1 MRLVLV
7 TALLFQLGSTTLP
20 TVLPL
25 HQAAALGRV
34 QAVKLF
40 LAAGANAAE
49 KDGNGLTPVEIAL
62 ARAEKLG
69 DANSF
74 VLNALLLRA
83 TAGINGRDPQGW
95 TALHHAVV
103 SDDEELV
110 RELIKD
116 GAHALR
122 GRGQSV
128 FEVAK
133 IMKSEAMLL
142 RILAEEDKL
151 PYAIANQIIKYNL
164 QPVVEDILSHT
175 KSLPPAARAQLAISL
190 NDMEALRQAI
200 EDSPRVW
207 VSNQRI
213 TAKIPFRSD
222 LFKERIL
229 PQLDEGSL
237 HHAAAHGDVDAV
249 AAWLDSG
256 IDIDAIDAYG
266 WTALR
271 YAVFAEQEAVVRQL
285 CDADAY
291 VWQVNDNGFSLALLA
306 EYNLGKDAAVVK
318 ILTRSNN
325 RRRNESWLNFYVR
338 VGNTDK
344 AISYIE
350 AQAEP
355 QVFVNAEHKNEWL
368 SLGNALH
375 VAAKHGDLALFRYL
389 IEEMRMSINHKVL
402 IEIAIGNHANIA
414 RYLLSREVA
423 ITHADPE
430 EVGGGFTLLHY
441 AAWHGSLAMVEL
453 LVEELG
459 ADINVAASN
468 SSYKAR
474 DISPL
479 QAAARH
485 DNNLPVV
492 QFLVEQG
499 ANLDHSS
506 PHDHHNPYYQ
516 TVLEWG
522 QRRDWHGGGDIRDGR
537 VWEYLYEKGLA
548 QGKFLHEAITA
559 LRVDDVKH
567 LITQGVDLNA
577 QTHRG
582 FTSLQVAAG
591 VGRLNLN
598 MQGIGG
604 DEAST
609 RTDIAQLLIEGGADV
624 NLARRYTWRPLIEA
638 IHNHNLAMVEL
649 FLANGADV
657 RSPQGRDDK
666 DALQIA
672 QENYDKDNSDA
683 ARRIIVLLENH
694 VAQYA
699 AAE

>member
-20 TVLPL
+20 AVLPL

-95 TALHHAVV
+95 TPLHHAVV

-116 GAHALR
+116 GANALR

-142 RILAEEDKL
+142 RVLVEEDKL

-164 QPVVEDILSHT
+164 QPVVEDMLSHA
-175 KSLPPAARAQLAISL
+175 KNLPPAARAQLAISL
-190 NDMEALRQAI
+190 NDMEALWQVI

-213 TAKIPFRSD
+213 MDKITFRSD

-237 HHAAAHGDVDAV
+237 HYAAAHGDVDAV
-249 AAWLDSG
+249 AAWLDSR
-256 IDIDAIDAYG
+256 IDVDVLDAYG

-291 VWQVNDNGFSLALLA
+291 VWQIDDNGFSLSSLA
-306 EYNLGKDAAVVK
+306 EHNLGKDAAVVK

-325 RRRNESWLNFYVR
+325 RQRKENWLHFYVR
-338 VGNTDK
+338 VGKTDK
-344 AISYIE
+344 AINYIE

-355 QVFVNAEHKNEWL
+355 QAFVNAEHKNEWPH
-368 SLGNALH
+368 LGNALH
-375 VAAKHGDLALFRYL
+375 VAARHGDLALFQYL
-389 IEEMRMSINHKVL
+389 IEKMGMSVDHKVL
-402 IEIAIGNHANIA
+402 IEIAIGDHTNIA
-414 RYLLSREVA
+414 HYLISRGIE
-423 ITHADPE
+423 ITHSDPE
-430 EVGGGFTLLHY
+430 EVGGFTLLHY
-441 AAWHGSLAMVEL
+441 AAWHGSLAMVEM

-459 ADINVAASN
+459 ADINAPASH
-468 SSYKAR
+468 SYYKVV

-479 QAAARH
+479 QAAARS
-485 DNNLPVV
+485 DNNLAVV
-492 QFLVEQG
+492 KFLVEQG
-499 ANLDHSS
+499 AKLDHSS
-506 PHDHHNPYYQ
+506 PNDHHNPYYQ

-522 QRRDWHGGGDIRDGR
+522 QRRDWHDGGDIRDGR
-537 VWEYLYEKGLA
+537 VWEYLYARGLA
-548 QGKFLHEAITA
+548 QNKFLHDAITA
-559 LRVDDVKH
+559 LRVDDVKL
-567 LITQGVDLNA
+567 LIARGADVNA
-577 QTHRG
+577 QNHRG
-582 FTSLQVAAG
+582 FTPLQVAAG
-591 VGRLNLN
+591 AGRLNLN

-604 DEAST
+604 DEART
-609 RTDIAQLLIEGGADV
+609 RTDIAQILIAGGADV
-624 NLARRYTWRPLIEA
+624 NLARRYTWRPLSKA
-638 IHNHNLAMVEL
+638 IDNHNLAMVEL
-649 FLANGADV
+649 FLFNGADV
-657 RSPQGRDDK
+657 RATKISNGK

-683 ARRIIVLLENH
+683 ARRIIVLLESH